1 MGTLK
6 KTELILKSSIE
17 FPCSYIKG
25 RFEKR
30 IFVNIP
36 KDKTGNEIISKLT
49 QKGFRRNYDH
59 MYIPSCKNCISCV
72 SLRLNIPKFIYSKS
86 NKRNLK
92 TNSDLSLV
100 DNQCYSEKRFELFKQ
115 YCKIRHSDGQMR
127 NMSQSD
133 FINFFHR
140 SKNKIKIFD
149 LVNSNQELYGSILL
163 DVLDDGYSAVYSF
176 FDPYSHKRGL
186 GKNLILTTVKKL
198 KEQKKSYLYLGYWIR
213 ESKNMNY
220 KSSFN
225 NVEYFV
231 NGEWKD
237 KL

>member
-6 KTELILKSSIE
+6 KNELILKSSTE

-25 RFEKR
+25 RLEKR

-36 KDKTGNEIISKLT
+36 KNKSGNEVISKLT

-59 MYIPSCKNCISCV
+59 MYIPSCKNCISCI
-72 SLRLNIPKFIYSKS
+72 SLRLNISKFIYSKS

-100 DNQCYSEKRFELFKQ
+100 ENKFYSEKRFKLFKQ
-115 YCKIRHSDGQMR
+115 YCRVRHSDGQMKY
-127 NMSQSD
+127 MTQSD
-133 FINFFHR
+133 FINFFH
-140 SKNKIKIFD
+140 K
-149 LVNSNQELYGSILL
+149 
-163 DVLDDGYSAVYSF
+163 
-176 FDPYSHKRGL
+176 
-186 GKNLILTTVKKL
+186 
-198 KEQKKSYLYLGYWIR
+198 
-213 ESKNMNY
+213 SKNMNY

-231 NGEWKD
+231 NGEWTE